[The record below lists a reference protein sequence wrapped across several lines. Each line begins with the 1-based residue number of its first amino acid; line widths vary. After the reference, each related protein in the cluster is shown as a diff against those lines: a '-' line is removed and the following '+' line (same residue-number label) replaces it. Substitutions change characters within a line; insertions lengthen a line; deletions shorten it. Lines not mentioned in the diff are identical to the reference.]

1 MSIKLTEA
9 QKRAE
14 TDFKGQ
20 PSGDLAQ
27 YLKMLEDTLISHNIS
42 FPVSGTIMHQLVEME
57 GLKTKRSDVSDLEIH
72 QLREKVSNLSKK
84 NIELKRA
91 LKRKEREFKKE
102 QEKML
107 EEHAEEVKRVKN
119 EYEEQIREREEEH

>member
-1 MSIKLTEA
+1 
-9 QKRAE
+9 
-14 TDFKGQ
+14 
-20 PSGDLAQ
+20 
-27 YLKMLEDTLISHNIS
+27 
-42 FPVSGTIMHQLVEME
+42 MHQLVEME

-102 QEKML
+102 
-107 EEHAEEVKRVKN
+107 
-119 EYEEQIREREEEH
+119 